1 MGSEDIET
9 LRKRCLIVI
18 KIGGSGVQLLN
29 RVQLFVTLWTVA
41 RQAAL
46 SLTISPSSPSHV
58 HWISD
63 AIQPS
68 HPLLSP
74 SPPLSLFQ
82 H

>member
-9 LRKRCLIVI
+9 LRKGCLIVI

-58 HWISD
+58 H
-63 AIQPS
+63 
-68 HPLLSP
+68 
-74 SPPLSLFQ
+74 
-82 H
+82 